1 MAQTGEPLSCAY
13 PPLDILVNGRS
24 VTDGDLLFDIRPTVS
39 GVPMDDD
46 SLVLASLTVSKED
59 IMVGTASFSTSN
71 FQWLTLDVSSFGIYV
86 EDGDLL
92 AIALTSDGTDEFSD
106 YRWGSFNYDPYQDGI
121 QYMRGL
127 RLWLGSW

>member
-59 IMVGTASFSTSN
+59 IIEPIIGATKEPMVG
-71 FQWLTLDVSSFGIYV
+71 
-86 EDGDLL
+86 
-92 AIALTSDGTDEFSD
+92 
-106 YRWGSFNYDPYQDGI
+106 
-121 QYMRGL
+121 
-127 RLWLGSW
+127 RLVNCH